1 MNPADQS
8 GLRIGKRQST
18 PTSHMDLTQNASK
31 RLKAYQS
38 QSQPPDLSK
47 TETDDYGGINHE
59 AVIVIKTDDALSL
72 ARAVVV
78 AKAAADIRSFKNEKF
93 VQMTQ
98 EQRVQRSR
106 TWGNLRRKAQRLKEI
121 GKAQK
126 RKAIELLRDAR
137 ISVEKSSY
145 GPEDM
150 EKIQTFFGNRY
161 RLIELN
167 TSEITA
173 NQETFDPS
181 CWKSATHTEGELVFI
196 INFNGTHFEAVSSV
210 EELRSAPR
218 IAFLNALHRLV
229 SRGGCPKFIVSDNAS
244 QFKLAQKAM
253 DKIFQSVT
261 RSEDV
266 LTYCATER
274 IRWKHNVALAP
285 WQGGFFERMV
295 GAVKDPF
302 TKAIRR
308 KLLTADQFMTV
319 LAQIE
324 AIVNSRPLGYLARRV
339 CSVPRRERI
348 TMWKADRERKTLRT
362 KTLHR
367 GIQKLKEDP
376 EVLKTSNR
384 EGPHKGLAE
393 EDLLCLCHGA
403 H

>member
-210 EELRSAPR
+210 EELR
-218 IAFLNALHRLV
+218 N
-229 SRGGCPKFIVSDNAS
+229 NAS